1 MHIAIGMSLLQQVL
15 WRVATRANT
24 WTVGDRTAVWADIWG
39 AGVMSRSVN
48 GGAGRE
54 EPINNGATETANSDE
69 RSAKIPRV
77 DQVNTTT
84 LALNS
89 QSVLSSRVPGGDVY
103 RFWMNHEFLPD
114 FWRRCDFQG
123 APSQAEQLS
132 HLREPCVP
140 GGLQVWLMKV
150 SLWRLA

>member
-1 MHIAIGMSLLQQVL
+1 
-15 WRVATRANT
+15 
-24 WTVGDRTAVWADIWG
+24 
-39 AGVMSRSVN
+39 MSRSVN

-89 QSVLSSRVPGGDVY
+89 QSVLSSRAPGGVVY
-103 RFWMNHEFLPD
+103 RF
-114 FWRRCDFQG
+114 
-123 APSQAEQLS
+123 
-132 HLREPCVP
+132 
-140 GGLQVWLMKV
+140 
-150 SLWRLA
+150 